1 MRQALLAGCLLL
13 GLSPASA
20 QQSGDEAQLE
30 ALRAEI
36 LKMIGNAPCAN
47 LVHCRVL
54 ALGVRPCGGPDEYLA
69 YNGVLTDKA
78 ALENKALEFALIQE
92 DLLRAKSLAGP
103 CVVLPEPRLSCR
115 EGRCRVD

>member
-1 MRQALLAGCLLL
+1 MRQGVLVCCMLL
-13 GLSPASA
+13 GAAAVSA
-20 QQSGDEAQLE
+20 QSTGDEAQLQ

-36 LKMIGNAPCAN
+36 LKMIGQAPCAN

-54 ALGVRPCGGPDEYLA
+54 PLGVRPCGGPDEYLA
-69 YNGVLTDKA
+69 YNGVLTDRA
-78 ALENKALEFALIQE
+78 ALENKALDYALIQE
-92 DLLRAKSLAGP
+92 DLLRAKSVAGP